1 MSTITIPPELEA
13 PLAEEA
19 RRQGTSLELLA
30 VESLRRMYGPKSSTK
45 CSTKCSTM
53 APTDGGT
60 LADFLQGYIGT
71 IQGTSE
77 PLSEDT
83 GRRYR
88 EMLHER
94 EQNSS

>member
-30 VESLRRMYGPKSSTK
+30 VESLRRMYGPKSSSK
-45 CSTKCSTM
+45 CSDM

-71 IQGTSE
+71 AQGTSE

-94 EQNSS
+94 QQNSL